1 MNVQLGKTTRL
12 NGEVGDPQ
20 FDVAVVTIKSMAT
33 ASGGFSEPRVL
44 ARAKECL
51 FPDNGEKGVYAVT
64 DTGCH
69 RRVATVFVSRLYY

>member
-20 FDVAVVTIKSMAT
+20 FDVAVVNIRSIVT

-44 ARAKECL
+44 ARVKECL
-51 FPDNGEKGVYAVT
+51 FPNNGEEGVYAVT
-64 DTGCH
+64 DM
-69 RRVATVFVSRLYY
+69 